1 MLDNLLS
8 NILYILIYL
17 MTLSLISSELP
28 EESNSILFTHEL
40 QCLTKYLHT
49 VGAQYML
56 AE

>member
-17 MTLSLISSELP
+17 MTVSLVSSELP

-49 VGAQYML
+49 VCAQYML